1 MSRLLFLLCCF
12 SISSFAQQIRVVDAY
27 TQEEIEGVEVEDSSS
42 KKKKITNKY
51 GVVTFKGLDKKTV
64 LNIEHQNYNNLEV
77 VYDNVEEVIY
87 LEPTS
92 EGLESV
98 VLSVSRIA
106 EKKQKIP
113 ERIEIVT
120 KKEIE
125 YISPQTSADLLANI
139 PGVRVQKSQFGGG
152 SPVIRGME
160 SNRVLLVVDG
170 VRMNNAIYRNG
181 HLQNS
186 ISVSPFVLERT
197 EVVFGPASV
206 TYGSDAL
213 GGVVHYYTKNLN
225 YSKKL
230 SSKQQVFYRHST
242 VNNEHSTSFSAQVS
256 NQKWAS
262 FTNVSYSSFG
272 DLKTG
277 ENRLHGDDDWG
288 KVYQYSQNTD
298 NDYYSTSTNNSNPN
312 IQKNTGYH
320 QFDVLQ
326 KFMLPLHQKIDL
338 VLNGQFSTTSDIPN
352 FGKLNDYKE
361 GDLKF
366 AEWYYGPQQRL
377 LVSAQAKFKDY
388 KSVLK
393 NGALTMAYQNI
404 LESRINRNFGSLDRT
419 SRFEEVDVYSLNGD
433 FFIPVGNTKKNKL
446 FYGIELV
453 HNKVASNA
461 KGETLSV
468 MGNKVTGVANNYS
481 VDTRYPDG
489 GSTYSSS
496 AMYTSYREEL
506 SKKHILNVGLR
517 LTSTL
522 LKSEWNQNEAIEI
535 PNNELALKNTALTG
549 SLGYIFKPYP
559 TDKISVVLSKGFRS
573 PNVDDVGKIR
583 SKSGKLT
590 VPNTR
595 LKPEHLYSAEIGF
608 AKNLPA
614 TKLYFDSNLYYTLL
628 SNYIGR
634 APSAEFGTS
643 INYDRESF
651 KNEAILANTNLGKA
665 AIYGATLSAKW
676 ELLKDIKANGG
687 ITYTKGIS
695 YENEEP
701 LSSIPPVFGNIS
713 LGVYKRLFNVAFEY
727 RFSMEKSLKD
737 YNLIE
742 GIDNIDE
749 SLNEEGTPDWS
760 VLNFNSNYHFSKNL
774 RIQFQIQNILD
785 VHYKEFASSISAPG
799 RNLSAAVA
807 YSF

>member
-1 MSRLLFLLCCF
+1 MSRLLLLLCCF

-27 TQEEIEGVEVEDSSS
+27 TQEDVEGVEVEDVVL
-42 KKKKITNKY
+42 KNKKISNKF
-51 GVVTFKGLDKKTV
+51 GLVFFKKLQPSTI
-64 LNIEHQNYNNLEV
+64 LSLSHPNYNHLELT
-77 VYDNVEEVIY
+77 YDEVEDVIY

-98 VLSVSRIA
+98 VLSVSRMA

-113 ERIEIVT
+113 EHIEIVT
-120 KKEIE
+120 KKEID
-125 YISPQTSADLLANI
+125 YISPQTSADLLSNI

-152 SPVIRGME
+152 SPVIRGIE

-186 ISVSPFVLERT
+186 ITISPFALERA
-197 EVVFGPASV
+197 EIVFGPASV

-213 GGVVHYYTKNLN
+213 GGVVHYYTKSLN
-225 YSKKL
+225 YTKKL
-230 SSKQQVFYRHST
+230 TVKNNVFYRHST
-242 VNNEHSTSFSAQVS
+242 VNNEHSTNFSSQVS
-256 NQKWAS
+256 HQKWAS
-262 FTNVSYSSFG
+262 LTNVSVSSFD
-272 DLKTG
+272 DLKMG
-277 ENRLHGDDDWG
+277 KNRTHGDDDWG
-288 KVYQYSQNTD
+288 KVYLYSQNTD
-298 NDYYSTSTNNSNPN
+298 NHYNPSSTINNDPN
-312 IQKNTGYH
+312 VQKNTGYR
-320 QFDVLQ
+320 QVDVLQ
-326 KFMLPLHQKIDL
+326 KLMLPLQEHIDL
-338 VLNGQFSTTSDIPN
+338 VLNGQFSTTGDIPN
-352 FGKLNDYKE
+352 FGKLNDMKD

-377 LVSAQAKFKDY
+377 LVSAQAKFNDY

-393 NGALTMAYQNI
+393 NGTFTMAYQNI
-404 LESRINRNFGSLDRT
+404 LESRINRDFGSLDRT

-433 FFIPVGNTKKNKL
+433 FFIPLGKSQKDKL
-446 FYGIELV
+446 FYGVELV
-453 HNKVASNA
+453 HNQVNSTA
-461 KGETLSV
+461 KGETLEV
-468 MGNKVTGVANNYS
+468 MGNRVTGVTNYYNA
-481 VDTRYPDG
+481 DTRYPDG
-489 GSTYSSS
+489 GSTYSSAAIYS
-496 AMYTSYREEL
+496 AYRQEL
-506 SKKHILNVGLR
+506 SKKHIINVGVR

-522 LKSEWNQNEAIEI
+522 LTANWNKNESIDI
-535 PNNELALKNTALTG
+535 PNNELNLKNTALTG
-549 SLGYIFKPYP
+549 SLGYIFQPYP
-559 TDKISVVLSKGFRS
+559 TDKISLVFSKGFRA

-583 SKSGKLT
+583 TKSGKLT
-590 VPNTR
+590 VPNTS
-595 LKPEHLYSAEIGF
+595 LEPEHLYSAELSL

-614 TKLYFDSNLYYTLL
+614 RKLYFNSNIYYTLL

-643 INYDRESF
+643 INYDGESF
-651 KNEAILANTNLGKA
+651 ENQDILANTNLGKA

-676 ELLKDIKANGG
+676 EFLKDVKTNAG
-687 ITYTKGIS
+687 ITYTKGVS
-695 YENEEP
+695 YENNEP

-713 LGVYKRLFNVAFEY
+713 LGLYKQLFNLALDY
-727 RFSMEKSLKD
+727 RFSMAKTLDE

-760 VLNFNSNYHFSKNL
+760 VLNFNSNYQFSKNL

-799 RNLSAAVA
+799 RNFSAAVA

>member
-1 MSRLLFLLCCF
+1 MQRLLFILCFF

-27 TQEEIEGVEVEDSSS
+27 TQQEIEGVEVENINL
-42 KKKKITNKY
+42 KRKKITNKF
-51 GVVTFKGLDKKTV
+51 GLVIFKNLQPETV
-64 LNIEHQNYNNLEV
+64 LSIEHQNYNNLEITYEDSDGIV
-77 VYDNVEEVIY
+77 F

-98 VLSVSRIA
+98 VLSVSRVA
-106 EKKQKIP
+106 EKKQSIP
-113 ERIEIVT
+113 EHIEIVAR
-120 KKEIE
+120 KEMD

-139 PGVRVQKSQFGGG
+139 PGIRVQKSQFGGG

-160 SNRVLLVVDG
+160 SNRILLVVDG

-213 GGVVHYYTKNLN
+213 GGVIHYYTKNIN
-225 YSKKL
+225 YTKKL
-230 SSKQQVFYRHST
+230 NFKNQVFYRHST
-242 VNNEHSTSFSAQVS
+242 VNNEQSTSFSTQVS
-256 NQKWAS
+256 HQKWAS
-262 FTNVSYSSFG
+262 FTNVSYSSFD
-272 DLKTG
+272 DLKMG
-277 ENRLHGDDDWG
+277 KNRTHGYDDWG

-298 NDYYSTSTNNSNPN
+298 NDYYESSTNNPNPN

-320 QFDVLQ
+320 QLDLMQ
-326 KFMLPLHQKIDL
+326 KFMMTIHQKIDL
-338 VLNGQFSTTSDIPN
+338 ILNGQFSTTNDIPN
-352 FGKLNDYKE
+352 FGKLNDYKNN
-361 GDLKF
+361 DLKF

-393 NGALTMAYQNI
+393 NGAITLAYQNI

-419 SRFEEVDVYSLNGD
+419 SRFEEVDVFSLNND
-433 FFIPVGNTKKNKL
+433 FFIPMGVSKKNKL
-446 FYGIELV
+446 FYGLELV
-453 HNKVASNA
+453 HNNVNSSA
-461 KGETLSV
+461 KGETLSFS
-468 MGNKVTGVANNYS
+468 GNKITGVTNNYIA
-481 VDTRYPDG
+481 DTRYPDG
-489 GSTYSSS
+489 GSTYSS
-496 AMYTSYREEL
+496 AAIYTSYRQEL
-506 SKKHILNVGLR
+506 SKKHIVNAGLR

-522 LKSEWNQNEAIEI
+522 LSANWNQNVSINI
-535 PNNELALKNTALTG
+535 PNNQLRLNNMSLTG

-559 TDKISVVLSKGFRS
+559 TDKISVVLSKGFRA

-590 VPNTR
+590 VPNTG
-595 LKPEHLYSAEIGF
+595 LEPEHLYSAEIGF
-608 AKNLPA
+608 AKNLLA
-614 TKLYFDSNLYYTLL
+614 YKFYFDSNVYYTLL
-628 SNYIGR
+628 DNYIGR
-634 APSAEFGTS
+634 AQSTEFGTS
-643 INYDRESF
+643 INYDGDTFE
-651 KNEAILANTNLGKA
+651 NENILANTNIGKA
-665 AIYGATLSAKW
+665 AIYGATISSNW
-676 ELLKDIKANGG
+676 EFLKDIKINGG
-687 ITYTKGIS
+687 FTYTKGIS

-701 LSSIPPVFGNIS
+701 LSSIPPLFGNIS
-713 LGVYKRLFNVAFEY
+713 LGFYKKMFNLALDY
-727 RFSMEKSLKD
+727 RFSMAKKLKE
-737 YNLIE
+737 YNLTE

-749 SLNEEGTPDWS
+749 TPNEEGTPNWS

-774 RIQFQIQNILD
+774 RVQFQIQNILD

-799 RNLSAAVA
+799 RNLSVAVA